1 MLPDESVQL
10 TTARIALIRFVDRED
25 AGTLYNSLSDTLS
38 LIMTN
43 GANPGEQF
51 IPTPATFDSWYFVL
65 QLMDHLHAIAAEP
78 PTGAE
83 KDAPRIFGE

>member
-1 MLPDESVQL
+1 MEPNGSIQL

-25 AGTLYNSLSDTLS
+25 AGTLYNSLSDALS
-38 LIMTN
+38 LIMTT
-43 GANPGEQF
+43 GANPGDKL

-78 PTGAE
+78 PACSE
-83 KDAPRIFGE
+83 KDTP